1 MGGEEKEN
9 CAYQVL
15 VDRLRILEEK
25 QAILTEQFSELLQ
38 EKKLTVK
45 ENEDSTADFLAGFF
59 FFSQSPYAKILK
71 CIGISVYVHSVSSGE
86 ITYWN
91 NAAET
96 LYGWKEHEVIGQR
109 IADFLVAEEYYASLR
124 KILQQLIT
132 GVPWYGQFPFKK
144 RSGEIFMAL
153 VTKTPL
159 YEDGVLVGII
169 SVSSDAAVVNSKDFA
184 NGRTCQSRA
193 NDKPGTQRLKR
204 VQWPPRPQIASS
216 VSNLASKFLPPQR
229 TDDSV
234 SKNTSTD
241 SDDEKQWKPRIY
253 ETESCSRSHQ
263 KENTAAREPS
273 TKDESTT
280 ELSQPSKIA
289 AKVLSKFR
297 IGGSGKCR
305 KDAGSIKDNCP
316 TEDNSGSNT
325 VNNENDLS
333 GNSVALTWHQDISNG
348 QDKEEN
354 LQNCNSSFVVNNAD
368 AKFSALRTSSVF
380 KDSSAIPFSE
390 NYCECSGSPSSKDPL
405 RLHCSFDPKKL
416 ESRATNLVIED
427 EVKKQQ
433 EGLQLASSKE
443 STGGH
448 AISLSKGKS
457 ESNSVVECEIQWKD
471 LQLRK
476 EIGQGSYA
484 VVYHGIWNASDVAVK
499 VYFANG
505 YTEETLQDYKKE
517 VDIMKRLRHP
527 NVLLFMGAIYSQ
539 KKHAIVTE
547 LLPRGSLFRTL
558 HKNNQ
563 TFDIRRHLRMALD
576 VARGMNY
583 LHHRN
588 PPIVHRDLKSSN
600 LLVDKNWNVKVG
612 DFGLSKLKDATLLTT
627 KSGRGTPQW
636 MAPEVLRSEPSNEK
650 SDVFSYGVVLWEIM
664 TQSIPWK
671 DLNSLQ
677 VVGIVGFMDRR
688 LDLPEGLDPHVASII
703 NDCWQSDPEQRPSFE
718 ELIQRMMLAI
728 SRVTTLSL
736 NGIAES

>member
-1 MGGEEKEN
+1 MGGEEREN
-9 CAYQVL
+9 CAYAYQIL
-15 VDRLRILEEK
+15 LDRLRILEEK
-25 QAILTEQFSELLQ
+25 QDTLTEQFSELLQ

-45 ENEDSTADFLAGFF
+45 DSTADFLSGFF
-59 FFSQSPYAKILK
+59 FSGSPYAKVLK
-71 CIGISVYVHSVSSGE
+71 CMGISVYVHSVSTGE
-86 ITYWN
+86 IIYWN

-109 IADFLVAEEYYASLR
+109 IADFLVAEEYYISLR

-132 GVPWYGQFPFKK
+132 GVPWSGQFPFKK
-144 RSGEIFMAL
+144 RSGEIFMAM

-169 SVSSDAAVVNSKDFA
+169 SVSSDAAVVNSIPLGGGKGKWSKDFV

-193 NDKPGTQRLKR
+193 NDKPGIQRLKR

-216 VSNLASKFLPPQR
+216 VSNLASKFRPPQH

-241 SDDEKQWKPRIY
+241 SDDEKQGKPGIY
-253 ETESCSRSHQ
+253 ETESRSRSHH
-263 KENTAAREPS
+263 KENTTVPEAS

-280 ELSQPSKIA
+280 ELSQSSKIA

-297 IGGSGKCR
+297 IGGSAKCR
-305 KDAGSIKDNCP
+305 KDAGSIKDNCA
-316 TEDNSGSNT
+316 TDDNSGSNT

-333 GNSVALTWHQDISNG
+333 GSSVALVSHQDISNG

-354 LQNCNSSFVVNNAD
+354 LQKRNSLFVVNIAD
-368 AKFSALRTSSVF
+368 AKFSAHRTSSVF

-390 NYCECSGSPSSKDPL
+390 NSCECSGSHVSQDPLL

-416 ESRATNLVIED
+416 EPKATNMVIED
-427 EVKKQQ
+427 EVQKQQ
-433 EGLQLASSKE
+433 EGLSLASLKE

-448 AISLSKGKS
+448 LSKGKS

-476 EIGQGSYA
+476 EIGQGSFTIA
-484 VVYHGIWNASDVAVK
+484 YHGIWNASDVAVK

-505 YTEETLQDYKKE
+505 YTEANLQDYKKE

-539 KKHAIVTE
+539 EKHAIVTE

-627 KSGRGTPQW
+627 KSGRG
-636 MAPEVLRSEPSNEK
+636 
-650 SDVFSYGVVLWEIM
+650 
-664 TQSIPWK
+664 
-671 DLNSLQ
+671 
-677 VVGIVGFMDRR
+677 
-688 LDLPEGLDPHVASII
+688 
-703 NDCWQSDPEQRPSFE
+703 ND
-718 ELIQRMMLAI
+718 
-728 SRVTTLSL
+728 
-736 NGIAES
+736 

>member
-1 MGGEEKEN
+1 MGGEEREN
-9 CAYQVL
+9 CAYQIL

-25 QAILTEQFSELLQ
+25 QALLTEQFSELLQ
-38 EKKLTVK
+38 EKKLKVK
-45 ENEDSTADFLAGFF
+45 DKEYSTADFLSGFF
-59 FFSQSPYAKILK
+59 FSRSPYAKILK
-71 CIGISVYVHSVSSGE
+71 CTGISVYVHSVSSGE

-96 LYGWKEHEVIGQR
+96 LYGWKEHEVIGRR
-109 IADFLVAEEYYASLR
+109 IADFLVAEEYYLPLR

-132 GVPWYGQFPFKK
+132 GVPWSGQFPFKK
-144 RSGEIFMAL
+144 RSGEIFMAM

-169 SVSSDAAVVNSKDFA
+169 SVSSDAAVVNSKDYV

-193 NDKPGTQRLKR
+193 NGQPGIQRLKR

-216 VSNLASKFLPPQR
+216 VSNLVLTNFITTALDASKFLPLQR

-241 SDDEKQWKPRIY
+241 SDDEKQGKPRTY
-253 ETESCSRSHQ
+253 ETESRSRSHQ
-263 KENTAAREPS
+263 KENTTVREAS

-297 IGGSGKCR
+297 MGGSGKCR
-305 KDAGSIKDNCP
+305 KDAGSTKDNCA
-316 TEDNSGSNT
+316 TDDDSESNR
-325 VNNENDLS
+325 VNNENALS
-333 GNSVALTWHQDISNG
+333 GSSVALTWHQDISNG

-354 LQNCNSSFVVNNAD
+354 IQKCNSSFIVNIAD
-368 AKFSALRTSSVF
+368 AKFSAHRSSSVF

-390 NYCECSGSPSSKDPL
+390 NYCKCSGSSFPQDPL

-416 ESRATNLVIED
+416 EPKATNLVIED
-427 EVKKQQ
+427 EVQKQQ
-433 EGLQLASSKE
+433 EGLPLVSSKE

-484 VVYHGIWNASDVAVK
+484 IVYHGIWNASDVAVK

-539 KKHAIVTE
+539 EKHAIVTE

-563 TFDIRRHLRMALD
+563 TFDIRRHLKMALD
-576 VARGMNY
+576 V
-583 LHHRN
+583 
-588 PPIVHRDLKSSN
+588 
-600 LLVDKNWNVKVG
+600 VG

-627 KSGRGTPQW
+627 KYGRGTPQW

-703 NDCWQSDPEQRPSFE
+703 NDCWQSDPQQRPSFE
-718 ELIQRMMLAI
+718 DLIQRMMLAI
-728 SRVTTLSL
+728 SRVTLSL

>member
-1 MGGEEKEN
+1 MGGEEREN

-45 ENEDSTADFLAGFF
+45 ENEDSTADFLAGF

-144 RSGEIFMAL
+144 RSGEIFMAM

-253 ETESCSRSHQ
+253 ETESRSRSHQ

-316 TEDNSGSNT
+316 TEDNSGN
-325 VNNENDLS
+325 
-333 GNSVALTWHQDISNG
+333 
-348 QDKEEN
+348 
-354 LQNCNSSFVVNNAD
+354 

-416 ESRATNLVIED
+416 KSRATNLVIED

>member
-1 MGGEEKEN
+1 MGGEEREN
-9 CAYQVL
+9 CAYQIL
-15 VDRLRILEEK
+15 VDRLQILEEK
-25 QAILTEQFSELLQ
+25 QALLTEQFSELLQ

-45 ENEDSTADFLAGFF
+45 ASTADFLSGFF
-59 FFSQSPYAKILK
+59 FSGSPYAKVLK
-71 CIGISVYVHSVSSGE
+71 CMGISVYVHSVSTGE
-86 ITYWN
+86 IIYWN

-109 IADFLVAEEYYASLR
+109 IADFLVAEEYYISLR

-132 GVPWYGQFPFKK
+132 GVPWSGQFPFKK
-144 RSGEIFMAL
+144 RSGEIFMAM

-169 SVSSDAAVVNSKDFA
+169 SVSSDAAVVNSKDFV

-193 NDKPGTQRLKR
+193 NDKPGIQRLKR

-216 VSNLASKFLPPQR
+216 VSNLASKFLPLQL

-241 SDDEKQWKPRIY
+241 SDDEKQGKPGIY
-253 ETESCSRSHQ
+253 ETEPRSRSHH
-263 KENTAAREPS
+263 KENTTVREAS

-280 ELSQPSKIA
+280 EPSQSSKIA

-297 IGGSGKCR
+297 IGGSAKCR
-305 KDAGSIKDNCP
+305 KDAGSIKDNCA
-316 TEDNSGSNT
+316 TDDNSRN
-325 VNNENDLS
+325 
-333 GNSVALTWHQDISNG
+333 
-348 QDKEEN
+348 
-354 LQNCNSSFVVNNAD
+354 
-368 AKFSALRTSSVF
+368 AKFSAHRTSSVF

-390 NYCECSGSPSSKDPL
+390 NSCECSGSPVSQDPLL

-416 ESRATNLVIED
+416 EPKATNLVIED
-427 EVKKQQ
+427 EVQKQQ
-433 EGLQLASSKE
+433 EGLTLVSSKE

-448 AISLSKGKS
+448 LSKGKS

-476 EIGQGSYA
+476 EIGQGSFA
-484 VVYHGIWNASDVAVK
+484 IVYHGIWNASDVAVK
-499 VYFANG
+499 VYFGNG
-505 YTEETLQDYKKE
+505 YTEANLQDYIKE

-539 KKHAIVTE
+539 EKHAIVTE

-563 TFDIRRHLRMALD
+563 TLDIRRHLRMALD

-671 DLNSLQ
+671 DLSSLQ

-703 NDCWQSDPEQRPSFE
+703 NDCWQSDPQQRPSFE

-728 SRVTTLSL
+728 SRVSTLSL